1 MLASHP
7 GPCPRIGPAGWEV
20 VVDIVVCTRFSYFG
34 RSGWQSDFSQ
44 DKALLFAPERL
55 TARLATFQSITL
67 PSLVAQTRQA
77 FHHFVLTSDALP
89 DWAMERLQA
98 ALRGAYGDESRYT
111 ISAKPVAGAKKYLS
125 EFLVRRFGTD
135 IAAQVVLDD
144 DDGLAAVFMEDLAP
158 RLDAIA
164 AAEAE
169 GRLSLPYFVSYPYG
183 YALDMRGDGTAELYR
198 HSYDFINLGLTM
210 VARPQDRN
218 IFAVDHLS
226 APRRYGVELVERKQM
241 FVRSMH
247 GFNDS
252 RVDVTH
258 RWVREEDWHRQ
269 EDILSALPCLRPLA
283 AAQG

>member
-1 MLASHP
+1 M
-7 GPCPRIGPAGWEV
+7 
-20 VVDIVVCTRFSYFG
+20 DIVVCTRFSYFG

-55 TARLATFQSITL
+55 TARLETFQAITL
-67 PSLVAQTRQA
+67 PSLVAQTRQD

-89 DWAMERLQA
+89 GWAMERLQGA
-98 ALRGAYGDESRYT
+98 MRAAYGDQSRYT
-111 ISAKPVAGAKKYLS
+111 IAAKPVAGAKKYLS
-125 EFLVRRFGTD
+125 EFLVRRFRTE

-144 DDGLAAVFMEDLAP
+144 DDGLAAVFIEDLSP

-164 AAEAE
+164 TAEAA
-169 GRLSLPYFVSYPYG
+169 GRLTLPYFVSYPYG

-198 HSYDFINLGLTM
+198 HSYEFINLGLTM

-269 EDILSALPCLRPLA
+269 ADILDALPCLRPLA
-283 AAQG
+283 LAQG